1 MKKIIVRTLRL
12 SELLILATFII
23 FFLLKIF
30 SPADLSYRKYPC
42 RFDIASRKI
51 VFEAILNNNLRASLT
66 LISLDTRA
74 WSRSLGIWDSGV
86 FQKALDSSS
95 LFLSGL
101 DLGVFREW
109 IINNN
114 IDYYSRPFPGRIY
127 FVFEKEGRNEIDYR
141 NLVKNYKNL
150 SLENIIFIGLG
161 LDSFLQTN
169 QPQDKEFIE
178 PHTFL
183 KSYFH
188 GEPPGIILN
197 KDILPEDRVK
207 VKVIISLQKLA
218 SHRALAVDKD

>member
-1 MKKIIVRTLRL
+1 MKQIIVRTLRL

-23 FFLLKIF
+23 FFLVKIF
-30 SPADLSYRKYPC
+30 SPYDLSYRKYPC
-42 RFDIASRKI
+42 RFDISSEKI
-51 VFEAILNNNLRASLT
+51 VFEAILNNNPREVLT

-74 WSRSLGIWDSGV
+74 WSGSLGTWDSVV

-127 FVFEKEGRNEIDYR
+127 FVFEGEGRNEIDYR
-141 NLVKNYKNL
+141 NLVKNYKDL
-150 SLENIIFIGLG
+150 SLENIMFIGLG
-161 LDSFLQTN
+161 LDGFLQTH

-178 PHTFL
+178 PDTFL
-183 KSYFH
+183 KSYFR
-188 GEPPGIILN
+188 GEPPGITLN
-197 KDILPEDRVK
+197 KDILPKDKVK
-207 VKVIISLQKLA
+207 VKVIIFLQKLA
-218 SHRALAVDKD
+218 PHRALAAELD